1 MDEDGLGPIL
11 ARKRVESNAPQIKV
25 GALWVNTRL
34 LPVTHVRHTHTREAS
49 RLCARHA
56 RRHTQ
61 PLYGKS
67 KYIYVLIR
75 KRSIKK
81 SSPETVRR
89 FTDKTDIDCPPL
101 LLAEL
106 PAAAAAKEEEAKKEN
121 AYVEN

>member
-34 LPVTHVRHTHTREAS
+34 LPVTHVCHTHTREAS
-49 RLCARHA
+49 RLCARYA

-67 KYIYVLIR
+67 KYNHVLMEE
-75 KRSIKK
+75 RSIKK

-89 FTDKTDIDCPPL
+89 ITDKTDLDGLPL

-106 PAAAAAKEEEAKKEN
+106 PAAAAGQRRRGKEGN
-121 AYVEN
+121 CLC